1 MRDYF
6 ELKRKND
13 ELKQQTEEIELLKQE
28 NEAL

>member
-13 ELKQQTEEIELLKQE
+13 ELKQPTEEIELLKQE